1 MTSIET
7 IPQIAL
13 LGTLAEDAS
22 VLERLAFQMNGL
34 IVVFVALCSIWLL
47 VELIGV
53 FFKRMEARATREAQ
67 ARKAA
72 PAEPAAAAAQPAMED
87 AELIAVIASAVFY
100 VAGRSA
106 RIVSVTPVDADWA
119 REGRRQIF
127 SSHNIR

>member
-34 IVVFVALCSIWLL
+34 IVVFVALSSIWLL
-47 VELIGV
+47 VELIGA

-72 PAEPAAAAAQPAMED
+72 PAEPAAAAQPAMED